1 MKGYDLTERE
11 KQYIDENLQK
21 FASVLG
27 KDLGEKFP
35 EDNGGNRGKS
45 CINKYLGS
53 DEHRRR
59 VLATEKVHAR

>member
-1 MKGYDLTERE
+1 MKGYNLSERE
-11 KQYIDENLQK
+11 KQYIDENPSK

-27 KDLGEKFP
+27 KELGEKFP

-53 DEHRRR
+53 DEYRRR
-59 VLATEKVHAR
+59 LLAMENH